1 MKFIVV
7 IAGYNVAP
15 YINRTI
21 TSVLTQTRNDWVCYY
36 VDDCSTD
43 HTPDVARHAATGDQ
57 RIHIIENR
65 GKKYLLRNT
74 ADAINTAQPDPED
87 VVVCLDGD
95 DWLAHENVLSR
106 IAREYE
112 RGAWM
117 TYGSYAGSIDEK
129 RGGECK
135 AYPTWVTSMRLFR
148 WFPWRASHLKSF
160 KARLWQ
166 NINPADLTITPDQI
180 KSFIRGK
187 RWTGQFNAVRRLS
200 DVAIDDLVDP
210 SGQFFRRCI
219 DKVTMF
225 PMLEMAGKRAH
236 YIPDV
241 LYIYNQRNH
250 GAPTIKDPTS
260 DIPRYS
266 NRFIRHYLKTRP
278 RYKTMDY

>member
-7 IAGYNVAP
+7 IAGFNVAP

-36 VDDCSTD
+36 IDDCSTD
-43 HTPDVARHAATGDQ
+43 HSPDEARHAAAGDP
-57 RIHIIENR
+57 RIHVIENR
-65 GKKYLLRNT
+65 EKKYLLHNT
-74 ADAINTAQPDPED
+74 ADAINAARPEAED

-95 DWLAHENVLSR
+95 DWLAHPDVLSR

-112 RGAWM
+112 HGAWM
-117 TYGSYAGSIDEK
+117 TYGSYAGSVSGK
-129 RGGECK
+129 RGEECK
-135 AYPTWVTSMRLFR
+135 AYPSWVTFFRLFR

-160 KARLWQ
+160 KVRLWQ
-166 NINPADLTITPDQI
+166 EIKPADLTITQLQMNM
-180 KSFIRGK
+180 FIQWK
-187 RWTGQFNAVRRLS
+187 RWTGQVGVVRRLNR
-200 DVAIDDLVDP
+200 VAHAELVDP
-210 SGQFFRRCI
+210 SGRYFRRCI

-236 YIPDV
+236 FIPEV
-241 LYIYNQRNH
+241 LYIYNQRNT
-250 GAPTIKDPTS
+250 GTPTAIAPGS

-278 RYKTMDY
+278 RYKTLDY